1 MTKKSVAEINIFL
14 NNTKES
20 TQNFLNECSENQ
32 RIAVLS
38 SVIAQ
43 VLSIGFSQKSAC
55 SCPPKSLE
63 VVKKDTPSK
72 PAEKKKPTVF
82 DPYGFAAG
90 STAAKINK
98 LITGKPKSKQFLAK
112 KLNVSVSA
120 ITQHLQNL
128 KKKDAPLEVEKRG
141 VAAYYSLPVIQAEN
155 TKETEGQENE

>member
-1 MTKKSVAEINIFL
+1 MAKKSVAEINIFL
-14 NNTKES
+14 NNTKET

-43 VLSIGFSQKSAC
+43 VLSIGFAQKSVC
-55 SCPPKSLE
+55 SCPPKGIE

-82 DPYGFAAG
+82 DPYGFAVG

-98 LITGKPKSKQFLAK
+98 LITGKSKSKQFLAK
-112 KLNVSVSA
+112 KLDVSVSA
-120 ITQHLQNL
+120 VTQHLQNL
-128 KKKDAPLEVEKRG
+128 KKKDVPLEVEKRG
-141 VAAYYSLPVIQAEN
+141 VAAYYSLPVILAEN
-155 TKETEGQENE
+155 TPENGAQENE

>member
-1 MTKKSVAEINIFL
+1 MAKKSVAEINIFL
-14 NNTKES
+14 NNTKET

-43 VLSIGFSQKSAC
+43 VLSIGFSQKSVC
-55 SCPPKSLE
+55 SCPPNSLE
-63 VVKKDTPSK
+63 VKKDAPSK

-82 DPYGFAAG
+82 DPYGFVVG

-112 KLNVSVSA
+112 KLDVSVSA

-155 TKETEGQENE
+155 PQEMEGKENE

>member
-1 MTKKSVAEINIFL
+1 MAKKSVAEINVFL
-14 NNTKES
+14 NNTKE
-20 TQNFLNECSENQ
+20 TTRTFIHECADNQ

-43 VLSIGFSQKSAC
+43 VLCIGFSQQSAC
-55 SCPPKSLE
+55 SNPPKDWE

-72 PAEKKKPTVF
+72 SVEKKKPTVF

-98 LITGKPKSKQFLAK
+98 LITGNPKSKQFLAK

-128 KKKDAPLEVEKRG
+128 KKKDVPLEVEKRG
-141 VAAYYSLPVIQAEN
+141 VAAYYSLPVISVEN